1 MVGKFSHGKQSDNKT
16 DSQHLQRF
24 DQIESHQF
32 NWQQNQINSSGFFGW
47 FQESFYCDIIEQQ
60 TGWFTE
66 WFIQHPTGTSRE
78 KVHFFFRGNKIQE
91 IRKNL
96 LLGSS
101 DKFIHL
107 DFSSNQ
113 ITRIEEGA
121 FEVLQAL
128 TGSIGIFICNN
139 PIVENV
145 LCHL

>member
-1 MVGKFSHGKQSDNKT
+1 MENNQITKLKANIFKGLTRLRVINLIDNKIKSIHR
-16 DSQHLQRF
+16 DSLAGSNNLF
-24 DQIESHQF
+24 IVILSNNKLVDLPKGLF
-32 NWQQNQINSSGFFGW
+32 NTQPVRQ
-47 FQESFYCDIIEQQ
+47 
-60 TGWFTE
+60 
-66 WFIQHPTGTSRE
+66 E

-107 DFSSNQ
+107 GFSSNQ

-128 TGSIGIFICNN
+128 PGSIGIFICNN